1 MFLEILQ
8 ILQES
13 TCAESLF
20 NKVADLRS
28 ATLLKRDCDTNVF
41 LSNLQGFHYSF
52 SQRTSPVA
60 ASACQKHASESLKQ
74 WSYQV

>member
-1 MFLEILQ
+1 MFLEIFQ

-28 ATLLKRDCDTNVF
+28 ETLLKRGCDANAF
-41 LSNLQGFHYSF
+41 LSNLQGFQYSF
-52 SQRTSPVA
+52 SQRTSPMA
-60 ASACQKHASESLKQ
+60 ASACQKHASQSLKQ
-74 WSYQV
+74 